1 MLDDGT
7 DDEVLEV
14 NVLMGKEVGPGKCS
28 ESESDEYDSDSGSD
42 EEEDEKTRDV
52 SDAFGEDVAT
62 NVELKGKF
70 IKSVAVINTCT
81 HCKHYHNSSFCNVQ
95 MQHRAF
101 IVNLHDICVSYIL
114 HM

>member
-70 IKSVAVINTCT
+70 IKSVVV
-81 HCKHYHNSSFCNVQ
+81 NS
-95 MQHRAF
+95 
-101 IVNLHDICVSYIL
+101 
-114 HM
+114 